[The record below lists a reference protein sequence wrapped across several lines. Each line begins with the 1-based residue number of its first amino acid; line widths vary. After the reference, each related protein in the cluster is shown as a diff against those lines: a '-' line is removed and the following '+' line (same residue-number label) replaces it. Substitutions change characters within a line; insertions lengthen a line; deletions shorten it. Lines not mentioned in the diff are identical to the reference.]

1 MANHAIVTQSSRTSS
16 SSSSPSIHRNL
27 VIISPE
33 ELDRPHR
40 SSQMELLPERP
51 SRIPPM
57 APARPAPALPGS
69 AVRIQQRRAA
79 LPPTSPIVVPR
90 VPAPTLPLR
99 QAITTT
105 TTTTYTTN
113 SNNVGSSGS
122 RSLQVASSSSS
133 SVEPEVITL
142 SQPRPDGERVRNEYI
157 DTPLKGGLRVTSTPL
172 HAETHIHISGSPH
185 DHLALVSPLG
195 SQSSKTSST
204 KSLPFNNT
212 GNTPLTSPSLK
223 RLQSTRRSLPITKQ
237 PAFTK
242 DTSSNA
248 CRRDGGVNCPSTS
261 STTSSSRMVFSSPSS
276 QSSSG
281 GGDSVICPDC
291 DRCRCLSCRTP
302 RPLPSKWLC
311 GDKCL
316 CSAESCVD
324 YVSCLCC
331 VKGLFY
337 HCGSSS
343 DDEDDED
350 VHRRSRR
357 YHHQPPSST
366 NGGVGSNGSCADAPC
381 SCVPS
386 HHRMARWGCLASL
399 TLVMPC
405 LLCYWPLQGGVKV
418 VEMCY
423 QKCTRHG
430 CRCDQQ
436 HQQRRPNSSHTSS
449 AAQQTGSKTA
459 VVVQPLP
466 NSSGKRL
473 LDI

>member
-1 MANHAIVTQSSRTSS
+1 MANHAKTIATQSSRTSS
-16 SSSSPSIHRNL
+16 PSTHRNL
-27 VIISPE
+27 VLISPE
-33 ELDRPHR
+33 ELDRPHNR
-40 SSQMELLPERP
+40 SSQMELVPDRP
-51 SRIPPM
+51 SRIPAL
-57 APARPAPALPGS
+57 APARPGV
-69 AVRIQQRRAA
+69 AVRVQSTRRV
-79 LPPTSPIVVPR
+79 TSPLVVPR
-90 VPAPTLPLR
+90 VAAPTLPLR
-99 QAITTT
+99 QPV
-105 TTTTYTTN
+105 TTYTTN
-113 SNNVGSSGS
+113 GSNTNN
-122 RSLQVASSSSS
+122 RSLLLASSSSS
-133 SVEPEVITL
+133 TSSSSSSNDAEVITL

-157 DTPLKGGLRVTSTPL
+157 DTPLKGGLRSTPL

-195 SQSSKTSST
+195 SQSSSKTCST
-204 KSLPFNNT
+204 KSLPFNQT
-212 GNTPLTSPSLK
+212 ANTPLTSPSLK

-242 DTSSNA
+242 DSSAAAANAA
-248 CRRDGGVNCPSTS
+248 CRLRDGGACPSAS
-261 STTSSSRMVFSSPSS
+261 SPTTSRMVFSSPGS

-281 GGDSVICPDC
+281 GGSDSIICPDC

-324 YVSCLCC
+324 YVTCLCC
-331 VKGLFY
+331 VKGIFY

-343 DDEDDED
+343 DDGADVDDLR
-350 VHRRSRR
+350 RRSR
-357 YHHQPPSST
+357 YHPQSSS
-366 NGGVGSNGSCADAPC
+366 NASAAGNNGSCADAPC

-430 CRCDQQ
+430 CQCDQ
-436 HQQRRPNSSHTSS
+436 HQQRRRPTSASQATSS
-449 AAQQTGSKTA
+449 KNSA

-466 NSSGKRL
+466 TNSSGKRL

>member
-1 MANHAIVTQSSRTSS
+1 MANHAKTIVTQSSRTSS
-16 SSSSPSIHRNL
+16 PSTHRNL

-40 SSQMELLPERP
+40 SSQMELVPDRP
-51 SRIPPM
+51 SRIPAL
-57 APARPAPALPGS
+57 APARPATAALPGV
-69 AVRIQQRRAA
+69 AVRIQSTRRV
-79 LPPTSPIVVPR
+79 TSPLVVPR
-90 VPAPTLPLR
+90 VAAPTLPLR
-99 QAITTT
+99 QPI
-105 TTTTYTTN
+105 TTYTTN
-113 SNNVGSSGS
+113 GSNTNDAISNN
-122 RSLQVASSSSS
+122 RSLLLASSSS
-133 SVEPEVITL
+133 ETEVISL

-157 DTPLKGGLRVTSTPL
+157 DTPLKGGLRSTPL

-195 SQSSKTSST
+195 SQSSSKTCST
-204 KSLPFNNT
+204 KSLPFNHT
-212 GNTPLTSPSLK
+212 ANTPLTSPSLK

-237 PAFTK
+237 PALTK
-242 DTSSNA
+242 DSSAAHAA
-248 CRRDGGVNCPSTS
+248 CRLRDGGAIHCPSAS
-261 STTSSSRMVFSSPSS
+261 SPTTSSSRMVFSSPGS

-281 GGDSVICPDC
+281 GSDSIICPDC

-324 YVSCLCC
+324 YVTCLCC
-331 VKGLFY
+331 VKGIFY

-343 DDEDDED
+343 DDGADDD
-350 VHRRSRR
+350 DLRRRNR
-357 YHHQPPSST
+357 YHQQSSSNNAT
-366 NGGVGSNGSCADAPC
+366 AGNNGSCADAPC

-430 CRCDQQ
+430 CQCDQ
-436 HQQRRPNSSHTSS
+436 HQQRRRPTSS
-449 AAQQTGSKTA
+449 SSASSQAASSKTA

-466 NSSGKRL
+466 TNSSGKRL